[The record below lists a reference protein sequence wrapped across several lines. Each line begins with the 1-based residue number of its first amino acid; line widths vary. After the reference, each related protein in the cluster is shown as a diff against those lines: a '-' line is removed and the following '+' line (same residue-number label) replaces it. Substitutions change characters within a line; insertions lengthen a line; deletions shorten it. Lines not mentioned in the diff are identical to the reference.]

1 MSEWISV
8 NDRLPEVGVSVL
20 AWKPCGPFV
29 GFYDGDTWMV
39 TTDQYNECGITHW
52 MPLPKAPTPDLTIE
66 EALKLA
72 VMDLSLFA
80 DHFMGGT
87 KATHEG
93 IGNAIAR
100 VVRYREVLE
109 RAGKPTVTVPQEE
122 A

>member
-8 NDRLPEVGVSVL
+8 NDRLPELAVSVL

-29 GFYDGDTWMV
+29 GFYDDDTWTV
-39 TTDQYNECGITHW
+39 TTDQYSECGITHW
-52 MPLPKAPTPDLTIE
+52 MPLPKPPTPDLTIE

-80 DHFMGGT
+80 NYFCGGT
-87 KATHEG
+87 RATHEG
-93 IGNAIAR
+93 ISDACGR

-109 RAGKPTVTVPQEE
+109 RAGKW
-122 A
+122 